1 MNDETAIR
9 ALMATWI
16 EATVAMD
23 SSRVAGLIAEDAVFL
38 QPGQPPIRGREAFI
52 ALQDSGVGTFS
63 LEIHQDIVEIVLHG
77 GVAHCWT
84 EMAVTIT
91 PNDGSPAIRRVGPT
105 LSVLEKRAGSWIL
118 VRDANMLTQ
127 V

>member
-1 MNDETAIR
+1 MNDEMAIR
-9 ALMATWI
+9 ALMSTWI
-16 EATVAMD
+16 DATVAMD
-23 SSRVAGLIAEDAVFL
+23 SSRVVGLMAEDAVFL
-38 QPGQPPIRGREAFI
+38 RARQPPIRGRAAFI
-52 ALQDSGVGTFS
+52 ALQDLNVGKFS

-77 GVAHCWT
+77 ETAHCWT

-91 PNDGSPAIRRVGPT
+91 PHDGSPAIRRAGPT
-105 LSVLEKRAGSWIL
+105 LSVLEKRAGTWTL

>member
-1 MNDETAIR
+1 MNDEMAIR

-23 SSRVAGLIAEDAVFL
+23 SGRVAELMAEDAVFL
-38 QPGQPPIRGREAFI
+38 QARQPPIRGRAAFI
-52 ALQDSGVGTFS
+52 ALQDSGVGKFS

-77 GVAHCWT
+77 ETAHCWT
-84 EMAVTIT
+84 QMTVTIT
-91 PNDGSPAIRRVGPT
+91 PKDGSPAIRRAGPT
-105 LSVLEKRAGSWIL
+105 LSVLEKRAGSWTL
-118 VRDANMLTQ
+118 VRDANMLSQ